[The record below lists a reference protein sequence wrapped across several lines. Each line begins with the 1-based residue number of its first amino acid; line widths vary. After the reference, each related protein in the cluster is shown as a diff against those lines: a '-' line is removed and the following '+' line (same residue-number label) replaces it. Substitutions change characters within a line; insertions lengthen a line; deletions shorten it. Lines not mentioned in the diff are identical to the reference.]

1 MSDTYTYGEYYM
13 PDRLPDEI
21 RELREYNKQQDGVIR
36 ETRDLARGLYNGMY
50 GVDGKNGFRRELRN
64 YQAETRAEIK
74 ALNAKIDKL
83 VPKIIGAVSAIVA
96 IIVGI
101 SKL

>member
-1 MSDTYTYGEYYM
+1 
-13 PDRLPDEI
+13 
-21 RELREYNKQQDGVIR
+21 
-36 ETRDLARGLYNGMY
+36 MY
-50 GVDGKNGFRRELRN
+50 GVDGQNGLRRELRN
-64 YQAETRAEIK
+64 YQSETREQIK
-74 ALNAKIDKL
+74 TLNAKIDKL

>member
-1 MSDTYTYGEYYM
+1 M
-13 PDRLPDEI
+13 PDRLPNEI
-21 RELREYNKQQDGVIR
+21 SELREHNKQQDVVIR

-50 GVDGKNGFRRELRN
+50 GVDGQNGLRRELRN
-64 YQAETRAEIK
+64 YQSETREQIK
-74 ALNAKIDKL
+74 TLNAKIDKL